1 MSKHP
6 GGRPPSGRGKRLY
19 IKHSK
24 VRAVELIGEL
34 PDEALP
40 IVETLLE
47 ALTLKFPLEGLR

>member
-1 MSKHP
+1 MTKHP

-34 PDEALP
+34 PDAAIP

-47 ALTLKFPLEGLR
+47 ALALKFPLEG